1 MKPADTAPKSSSP
14 IATGLFA
21 GSVAAL
27 VGIILNLPLESPS
40 DAYLN
45 SASVA
50 VTSVAAGLGAGLFWR
65 ELGRFPRHHV
75 TIFIVGLALVF
86 ALVSLVAVVG
96 ETYIERSIT
105 YIIPLSAAV
114 LGVTC
119 VLTIVLMRFR
129 STLSWWL
136 IALTTVMALGV
147 GLALAGQGDQ
157 EDGRLE
163 LPPRASVAALR
174 YFDGGRTVWEQI
186 ENEQV

>member
-1 MKPADTAPKSSSP
+1 MKSADTVPKVSSP
-14 IATGLFA
+14 ISAGLIA
-21 GSVAAL
+21 GSIAAL

-40 DAYLN
+40 DGYLN
-45 SASVA
+45 SGSVA
-50 VTSVAAGLGAGLFWR
+50 VASVAAGLGAGILWR
-65 ELGRFPRHHV
+65 ELGRYPRHRV

-119 VLTIVLMRFR
+119 ALTIALMCFR
-129 STLSWWL
+129 STLPWWL
-136 IALTTVMALGV
+136 AALTTAIALGV

-157 EDGRLE
+157 KDGRLE
-163 LPPRASVAALR
+163 LPPRASVAAFRIL
-174 YFDGGRTVWEQI
+174 DGGRTEWE
-186 ENEQV
+186 

>member
-1 MKPADTAPKSSSP
+1 MPTDTVTRAGSP

-40 DAYLN
+40 DAFLN

-50 VTSVAAGLGAGLFWR
+50 VASVAAGLGAGVLWR
-65 ELGRFPRHHV
+65 ELGRYPRHRMTV
-75 TIFIVGLALVF
+75 FIVGLALVF
-86 ALVSLVAVVG
+86 ALVTLAAVVG

-114 LGVTC
+114 LGVTFA
-119 VLTIVLMRFR
+119 LTIALMRFR
-129 STLSWWL
+129 STLPWWL
-136 IALTTVMALGV
+136 AALTTAIALGV

-157 EDGRLE
+157 KDGRLE
-163 LPPRASVAALR
+163 LPPRASVAAFRIL
-174 YFDGGRTVWEQI
+174 DGGRTEWE
-186 ENEQV
+186 